1 MYEFVSDLNQLTYKE
16 LNYTIETIKEAIR
29 MVGRS
34 AILEEYLRQCRKNRE
49 KRLIAKQTLVTGDYM
64 FYITKQ
70 VFSAKEELV
79 KIEDPQCVRYK
90 KFTKPNGDIVL
101 FRFFEKEEI

>member
-1 MYEFVSDLNQLTYKE
+1 MYDFVSDLNQLTYKE

-49 KRLIAKQTLVTGDYM
+49 KRPLTMAQT
-64 FYITKQ
+64 
-70 VFSAKEELV
+70 
-79 KIEDPQCVRYK
+79 P
-90 KFTKPNGDIVL
+90 
-101 FRFFEKEEI
+101 